1 MNEMIQL
8 RNSTILYI
16 IIIGVSLMLLNSTYS
31 FLISTS
37 IASSNI
43 ILDAIGNACFWIGL
57 VLIISFVILFLFEL
71 DLT

>member
-1 MNEMIQL
+1 MIQL